1 MLQYR
6 LENGQTL
13 FIKGRKFEIEID
25 NEYKK
30 ILVIPLDE
38 INKFVTD
45 GGLDLNDFSK
55 PALSKEPAPVVSYND
70 LPNVERSTM
79 TKINATAFTE
89 FVKNWAIN
97 FNLDG
102 TDQPDRVELLQQV
115 MNYHSKGSVQL
126 LQYMGGLTHTVA
138 FCLYEKSLDL
148 VSPEERHFS
157 RLLAENMAQI
167 SSIVHPTLSE
177 YLEHPFK
184 I

>member
-1 MLQYR
+1 MLQYK
-6 LENGQTL
+6 LQNGQTL
-13 FIKGRKFEIEID
+13 FIKGRKFEIEMFG
-25 NEYKK
+25 EQKK
-30 ILVIPLDE
+30 ILITPLDE

-45 GGLDLNDFSK
+45 GGLNLNDFSK
-55 PALSKEPAPVVSYND
+55 PALSREPAPVISYND
-70 LPNVERSTM
+70 LPHVEKSTM
-79 TKINATAFTE
+79 TKINATKFTE

-97 FNLDG
+97 FNLED
-102 TDQPDRVELLQQV
+102 TDQPDRIELLQDV

-126 LQYMGGLTHTVA
+126 LKYMGGLTHTVA

-148 VSPEERHFS
+148 VSPEERKFS